1 MKNIDAENKENNQTK
16 IFGIHLLNGVV
27 QVDLVQ
33 KLGLMAGS
41 TFFIPIFVSKKII
54 IWYLMIHKMVMSNK
68 VDTVEGLI
76 RILQMMLEVLI
87 VQIFQQE
94 LQKHQ

>member
-54 IWYLMIHKMVMSNK
+54 I
-68 VDTVEGLI
+68 
-76 RILQMMLEVLI
+76 
-87 VQIFQQE
+87 
-94 LQKHQ
+94 